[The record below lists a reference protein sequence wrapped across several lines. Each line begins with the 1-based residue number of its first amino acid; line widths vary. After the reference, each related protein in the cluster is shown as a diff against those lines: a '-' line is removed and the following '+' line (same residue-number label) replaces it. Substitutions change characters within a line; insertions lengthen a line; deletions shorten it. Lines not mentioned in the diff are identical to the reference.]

1 MVIEDASKRQRILE
15 SVHNTSHLGIN
26 HTLDMVSSQYY
37 WPGATNDVRAYV
49 SFIIVKN
56 LIYDG
61 PATHTMTVQLCV
73 WL

>member
-26 HTLDMVSSQYY
+26 RTLDMVSSQYY
-37 WPGATNDVRAYV
+37 WPGLTNYVKAYV

-56 LIYDG
+56 LI
-61 PATHTMTVQLCV
+61 
-73 WL
+73 